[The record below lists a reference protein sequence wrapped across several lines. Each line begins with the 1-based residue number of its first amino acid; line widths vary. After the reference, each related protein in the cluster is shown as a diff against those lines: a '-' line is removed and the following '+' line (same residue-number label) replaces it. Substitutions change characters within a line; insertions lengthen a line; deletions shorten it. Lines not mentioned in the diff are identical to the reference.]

1 MSRLASAICLA
12 AALFAAPVG
21 AMETF
26 TIPYLGSAQDV
37 VDCTFRPLDCGPRTV
52 AWNPIVTV
60 QVVSGAD
67 GIYSFDVFAPA
78 NPANTLTFL
87 SLVGNPFDEFNLSTQ
102 VSEPLLGGSVTATV
116 QGGRVTSIDG
126 LIAGDFHEM
135 WRFAGTAVSFEF
147 CCVPPNTLPSGQA
160 TMVPEPGTYALM
172 MGGLAAMAWV
182 RRRAT
187 VRQQPQPA
195 N

>member
-26 TIPYLGSAQDV
+26 TIPYLGSAQAV
-37 VDCTFRPLDCGPRTV
+37 VDCTLRPLDCGPRTV

-60 QVVSGAD
+60 QVLSGAD
-67 GIYSFDVFAPA
+67 GIYSFDVVPPA
-78 NPANTLTFL
+78 NPASTLTFL

-126 LIAGDFHEM
+126 LIAGDVHEM

-147 CCVPPNTLPSGQA
+147 
-160 TMVPEPGTYALM
+160 
-172 MGGLAAMAWV
+172 AAC
-182 RRRAT
+182 RRT
-187 VRQQPQPA
+187 PCPA
-195 N
+195 AKRPWSRNLGPTR